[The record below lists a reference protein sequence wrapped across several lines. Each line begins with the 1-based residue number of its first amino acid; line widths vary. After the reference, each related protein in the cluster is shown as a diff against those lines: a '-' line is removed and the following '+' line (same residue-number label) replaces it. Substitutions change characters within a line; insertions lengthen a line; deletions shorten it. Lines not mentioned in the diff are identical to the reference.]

1 MFKDL
6 NERKLPNQWKFF
18 SSRSSGGGSELNGKK
33 MGKKGTLNENN
44 NIFLDYLLTGYVRKI
59 LAKNKM
65 KIHLETGN
73 ICCNNINMQSIY
85 DFLLAQQ
92 DETKNLIDYEID
104 LSDNFNF
111 HLNGIFAPITT
122 IKMIWILI
130 VRLNLYSIILIIQM
144 LDLNEDAYKIRR
156 IIVSDDQYAL
166 EFLQSKD

>member
-1 MFKDL
+1 
-6 NERKLPNQWKFF
+6 
-18 SSRSSGGGSELNGKK
+18 
-33 MGKKGTLNENN
+33 
-44 NIFLDYLLTGYVRKI
+44 
-59 LAKNKM
+59 
-65 KIHLETGN
+65 
-73 ICCNNINMQSIY
+73 MQSTY
-85 DFLLAQQ
+85 DFLLEQQ

-122 IKMIWILI
+122 IKMIRILI
-130 VRLNLYSIILIIQM
+130 VRLNFYFIILIIQM

>member
-1 MFKDL
+1 
-6 NERKLPNQWKFF
+6 
-18 SSRSSGGGSELNGKK
+18 
-33 MGKKGTLNENN
+33 MGKKGTLNESN

-59 LAKNKM
+59 LAKKKM

-73 ICCNNINMQSIY
+73 IYCNNINMQNIY
-85 DFLLAQQ
+85 DFLIAQK
-92 DETKNLIDYEID
+92 DKTKNLMDYETD

-122 IKMIWILI
+122 IKVIWKLI
-130 VRLNLYSIILIIQM
+130 VRLNFYSIILIIQS

-166 EFLQSKD
+166 EFLQSRD